1 MPRPGIRVSGEAVDL
16 SPRFVVSSAVAGSP
30 GAASETIICQVTI
43 GNDLQT
49 TLGVLLEGWFSFT
62 VGTSGTAATIRL
74 RQTNVAGAV
83 VSASGAL
90 TVVAANVYQFDARG
104 LDAAPVLPGQVY
116 VMTLTI
122 TGGAATSTVSAAVLS
137 ATAI

>member
-1 MPRPGIRVSGEAVDL
+1 VTGDQVDL
-16 SPRFVVSSAVAGSP
+16 SPRFVVSSAVVGSP
-30 GAASETIICQVTI
+30 ALAAETIISQVTI

-74 RQTNVAGAV
+74 RQTNVAGNI

-104 LDAAPVLPGQVY
+104 LDAAPALPGQVY
-116 VMTLTI
+116 VMTLQI
-122 TGGAATSTVSAAVLS
+122 TGGAAVSTVSAAVLS
-137 ATAI
+137 ATAV